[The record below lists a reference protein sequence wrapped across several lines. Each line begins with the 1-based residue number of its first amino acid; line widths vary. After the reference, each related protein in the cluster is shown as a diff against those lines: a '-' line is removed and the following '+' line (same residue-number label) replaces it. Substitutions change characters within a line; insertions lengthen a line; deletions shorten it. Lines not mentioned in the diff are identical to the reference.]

1 MKRISLI
8 AIILIT
14 CFNSQAFTG
23 NLNGSIIDTIKS
35 QPKDK
40 CWKLF
45 GTTNLSFN
53 QISFSNWAPG
63 GEDAFSGTAGFNLSA
78 FYRKNSVT
86 FENQAILIYGMIQSR
101 DKGLMKMEDRLE
113 FNSKLN
119 YKAIKYWNY
128 SLLYT
133 FKSQFAPGFAYPDR
147 VNAVSRFFAPAYST
161 LSLGMD
167 FVPNRYISLFMSPIS
182 GKFTFVL
189 DQKLAD
195 KGTYGV
201 KKAILDEAGLVIRHG
216 EPVKPELGMAVNTK
230 LRYEIMKNI
239 IVDSRVI
246 LYDAYMDEDI
256 ENRWNVDVDF
266 ETTVNFVINSMFST
280 TFNSR
285 FLYDDNIMVPLY
297 KKVDGVKVPN
307 GKGPRL
313 QIKQA
318 FGIGMVMKLG
328 GKKKAK

>member
-1 MKRISLI
+1 MKRISLL
-8 AIILIT
+8 AIILIIS
-14 CFNSQAFTG
+14 FNSQAFTG
-23 NLNGSIIDTIKS
+23 NLNKSIIDTIKS
-35 QPKDK
+35 QPKVK
-40 CWKLF
+40 YWKLS
-45 GTTNLSFN
+45 GSTTLNFN
-53 QISFSNWAPG
+53 QISFLNWAPG
-63 GEDAFSGTAGFNLSA
+63 GEDAFSGTAGFTLFA
-78 FYRKNSVT
+78 LYRKNSVT
-86 FENQAILIYGMIQSR
+86 FENQAILFYGMIQSR

-128 SLLYT
+128 SLFFN
-133 FKSQFAPGFAYPDR
+133 FKSQFAPGFAYPNRD
-147 VNAVSRFFAPAYST
+147 NAVSRFFAPAYVT

-167 FVPNRYISLFMSPIS
+167 YVPNRYISLFMSPIA
-182 GKFTFVL
+182 GKFTFVA

-195 KGTYGV
+195 QGKYGV
-201 KKAILDEAGLVIRHG
+201 KGAIYDTAGHVIRHG
-216 EPVKPELGMAVNTK
+216 EPVKPELGLAFNGK
-230 LRYEIMKNI
+230 LRYELMKNI
-239 IVDSRVI
+239 IVDSRLT

-266 ETTVNFVINSMFST
+266 ETTVNFVINSVFST

-285 FLYDDNIMVPLY
+285 FVYDDNIGVPLY
-297 KKVDGVKVPN
+297 KKVNGEKVPN
-307 GKGPRL
+307 GWGPRL

>member
-1 MKRISLI
+1 MKRITLL
-8 AIILIT
+8 AIILIISL
-14 CFNSQAFTG
+14 NSQAFTG
-23 NLNGSIIDTIKS
+23 NLNESIIDTIKS
-35 QPKDK
+35 QPKVK
-40 CWKLF
+40 YWKLS
-45 GTTNLSFN
+45 GSTNLNFN
-53 QISFSNWAPG
+53 QISFLNWAPG
-63 GEDAFSGTAGFNLSA
+63 GEDAFSGTAGFNLFA
-78 FYRKNSVT
+78 LYRKNSVT

-128 SLLYT
+128 SLFFN
-133 FKSQFAPGFAYPDR
+133 FKSQFAPGFAYPNRID
-147 VNAVSRFFAPAYST
+147 AVSRFFAPAYVT

-167 FVPNRYISLFMSPIS
+167 YVPNRHISLFMSPIS
-182 GKFTFVL
+182 GKFTFVA

-195 KGTYGV
+195 QGKYGV
-201 KKAILDEAGLVIRHG
+201 KKAIYDTAGRVVRHG
-216 EPVKPELGMAVNTK
+216 EPVKPELGLAVNAK

-239 IVDSRVI
+239 IVDSRLT

-266 ETTVNFVINSMFST
+266 ETTVNFVINSVFST

-285 FLYDDNIMVPLY
+285 FVYDDNIGVPLY
-297 KKVDGVKVPN
+297 KKVNGKKEPN
-307 GKGPRL
+307 GWGPRL

-328 GKKKAK
+328 GKKKP

>member
-1 MKRISLI
+1 MKRISLL

-14 CFNSQAFTG
+14 FLNSQAFTG
-23 NLNGSIIDTIKS
+23 NLNESIIDTIKS
-35 QPKDK
+35 QPKLR
-40 CWKLF
+40 CWKLY
-45 GTTNLSFN
+45 GTSNFSFN
-53 QISFSNWAPG
+53 QISFANWAPG
-63 GEDAFSGTAGFNLSA
+63 GEDAFSGTANFNLNA

-119 YKAIKYWNY
+119 YKAVKYWNY

-133 FKSQFAPGFAYPDR
+133 FKSQFAPGYTYPNR
-147 VNAVSRFFAPAYST
+147 VDAVSRFFAPAYST

-167 FVPNRYISLFMSPIS
+167 FVPNRYISLFVSPIS

-195 KGTYGV
+195 NGAYGV
-201 KKAILDEAGLVIRHG
+201 KRAIKDTADNIIRHG
-216 EPVKPELGMAVNTK
+216 EPIKPELGLAVNAK
-230 LRYEIMKNI
+230 LKYEIMKNI

-256 ENRWNVDVDF
+256 TNRWNVDVDF
-266 ETTVNFVINSMFST
+266 ETTINFVINSMFST
-280 TFNSR
+280 SFNSR
-285 FLYDDNIMVPLY
+285 FVYDDNIMVPLY
-297 KKVDGVKVPN
+297 KKVDGLKTPN
-307 GKGPRL
+307 GQGPRL

-318 FGIGMVMKLG
+318 FGIGMVMKLER
-328 GKKKAK
+328 KKKTK